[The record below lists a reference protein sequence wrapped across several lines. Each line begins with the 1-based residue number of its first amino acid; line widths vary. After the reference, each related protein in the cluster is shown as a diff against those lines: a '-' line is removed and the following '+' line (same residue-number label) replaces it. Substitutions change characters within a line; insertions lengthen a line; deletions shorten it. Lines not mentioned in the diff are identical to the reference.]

1 MTTPD
6 PSARTV
12 LVTGGNRGI
21 GLACTQAFLADG
33 HRVASVSRS
42 GGEVDGAMSVACDS
56 TDGAAVDDAVAKVEA
71 ELGPVEV
78 LVANAGIARDGLM
91 VRMSDEDFTA
101 VLDTNLTG
109 SFRFAR
115 AVTKKMMRAR
125 FGRIVFMSSVGAYLG
140 AAGQANYAASKAG
153 LIGLARSM
161 ARELAPRNITVNV
174 VAPGPIGTE
183 MLDAVTDDR
192 RAEMTAAVP
201 LGRLGTPD
209 EVAAAVRFLTS
220 DAAGYVTGAV
230 LPVDGGL
237 AMGF

>member
-1 MTTPD
+1 MSAATTE
-6 PSARTV
+6 RTV

-21 GLACTQAFLADG
+21 GLACTQAFVADG
-33 HRVASVSRS
+33 HRVATVSRS
-42 GGEVDGAMSVACDS
+42 GGEVDGALAVACDI

-78 LVANAGIARDGLM
+78 LVANAGITRDGLL
-91 VRMSDEDFTA
+91 VRMSDDDFST
-101 VLDTNLTG
+101 VVETNLTG

-125 FGRIVFMSSVGAYLG
+125 FGRIVFTSSVGAYLG
-140 AAGQANYAASKAG
+140 APGQANYAASKAG

-161 ARELAPRNITVNV
+161 ARELASRNITVNV
-174 VAPGPIGTE
+174 VAPGPIATD
-183 MLDAVTDDR
+183 MLAAVDEDR
-192 RAEMTAAVP
+192 QAALAATVP
-201 LGRLGTPD
+201 LGRVGSPD

-220 DAAGYVTGAV
+220 DAAGYITGVV